1 MQAED
6 PRTHRDRYRVFIE
19 DVADGFYETNLRGD
33 FTFFNDALC
42 RIFGYSREEI
52 KDRNFRKFMNKKNA
66 ELAYES
72 VNSVYRT
79 GKSITNIIWQI
90 IHKDGETR
98 ILEISSNPIFDKSGK
113 IDGFRG
119 IARDVTRE
127 KRADRT
133 NHALFRIAMA
143 LYRFRGLDERLE
155 YIVKEVKDLIGLEG
169 ASIILIDDKKNEF
182 FFRAAGYDN
191 TEISEKI
198 KGVRFPLDKGVAGRV
213 YRTGRPVIVP
223 DTSKSPDF
231 FNQVDV
237 QSNYQTRNMIDVPIS
252 TYDRM
257 IGILCAV
264 NKKEGEFDQTDLE
277 LMSTIANTVAFPI
290 ENASINEALNRSYE
304 EVKSLNRAK
313 DKVIHHLSH
322 ELKTPVS
329 ILSASLSLLNAKLS
343 SHKDKSWKRIM
354 ERAQRNLNRILEM
367 QYEIEDI
374 LREGKYQTYYL
385 LSSLLDAC
393 VDELEVLF
401 ESEVWKMGKDV
412 KGLADAGIDGI
423 LGKIR
428 QKVEEL
434 FGPRESVSEL
444 IELNKFIEARVNSLR
459 PRFVHRTCR
468 LITRFEPTSSIRI
481 PPDVLK
487 KVVEG
492 LIRNA
497 VENTPDNGRIE
508 VTVREGKK
516 GPEFEVK
523 DYGVGI
529 TPEKQ
534 RLIFENNFITYET
547 MQYST
552 RNPYDFNAGGKGFDL
567 LRMKIFSERY
577 NFKIRM
583 LSERCGYIPRDED
596 ICPGNIELC
605 EQCRIEKDCPHSG
618 GTTMTVQFLP
628 ADQYALDRTTD
639 EKTEDI
645 MDKKDANRQ
654 QKPKKTSKKIK
665 FARTLLPGN

>member
-1 MQAED
+1 MRAED
-6 PRTHRDRYRVFIE
+6 PKTHRDRYRVFIE

-52 KDRNFRKFMNKKNA
+52 QDRNFRKFMGKKNA

-79 GKSITNIIWQI
+79 GKSITNIVWQI

-98 ILEISSNPIFDKSGK
+98 VLEISSNPIFDKSGK
-113 IDGFRG
+113 IEGFRG

-133 NHALFRIAMA
+133 NRALFRIAMA

-155 YIVKEVKDLIGLEG
+155 YIVKEVRDLIGLEG
-169 ASIILIDDKKNEF
+169 ASIILIDDQENEF

-191 TEISEKI
+191 TEIREKI
-198 KGVRFPLDKGVAGRV
+198 KEVRFPLDKGVAGKV

-290 ENASINEALNRSYE
+290 ENASINEALRRSYE
-304 EVKSLNRAK
+304 EVESLNRAK

-329 ILSASLSLLNAKLS
+329 ILSASLSLLNAKFS
-343 SHKDKSWKRIM
+343 AYKDRSLKRIM
-354 ERAQRNLNRILEM
+354 ERAQRNLNRILKM

-385 LSSLLDAC
+385 LSPLLDAC

-401 ESEVWKMGKDV
+401 ESEVWKTGKDV
-412 KGLADAGIDGI
+412 KGLADAGIDRI

-434 FGPRESVSEL
+434 FGPRESVPEL
-444 IELNKFIEARVNSLR
+444 IEPNKFVETWLNSLQ
-459 PRFVHRTCR
+459 PRFAHRTCR
-468 LITRFEPTSSIRI
+468 LITRFEPTSSIWI

-487 KVVEG
+487 KVIEG

-508 VTVREGKK
+508 
-516 GPEFEVK
+516 
-523 DYGVGI
+523 
-529 TPEKQ
+529 
-534 RLIFENNFITYET
+534 
-547 MQYST
+547 
-552 RNPYDFNAGGKGFDL
+552 
-567 LRMKIFSERY
+567 
-577 NFKIRM
+577 
-583 LSERCGYIPRDED
+583 
-596 ICPGNIELC
+596 
-605 EQCRIEKDCPHSG
+605 
-618 GTTMTVQFLP
+618 
-628 ADQYALDRTTD
+628 
-639 EKTEDI
+639 
-645 MDKKDANRQ
+645 
-654 QKPKKTSKKIK
+654 
-665 FARTLLPGN
+665 

>member
-1 MQAED
+1 MKPED
-6 PRTHRDRYRVFIE
+6 PKTHRDRYRVFIE

-42 RIFGYSREEI
+42 RIFGYSRKEI
-52 KDRNFRKFMNKKNA
+52 QDQNFRKFMNKKNA

-79 GKSITNIIWQI
+79 GKSFSNIIWEI
-90 IHKDGETR
+90 IHKDGDTR

-113 IDGFRG
+113 IEGFRG

-133 NHALFRIAMA
+133 NRALFRIAMA
-143 LYRFRGLDERLE
+143 LYRFTGLDKRLE
-155 YIVKEVKDLIGLEG
+155 YIIKEVRDLIGLEG
-169 ASIILIDDKKNEF
+169 ASIILIDDKENEF
-182 FFRAAGYDN
+182 FFRSAGYDN
-191 TEISEKI
+191 NEISEKI
-198 KGVRFPLDKGVAGRV
+198 KKVRFPLDKGVAGRV

-223 DTSKSPDF
+223 DTTKSPDF
-231 FNQVDV
+231 YNRVDI

-290 ENASINEALNRSYE
+290 ENASISEALNRSYE
-304 EVKSLNRAK
+304 EVKSFNRAK
-313 DKVIHHLSH
+313 DSVIHHLSH
-322 ELKTPVS
+322 ELKTPIS
-329 ILSASLSLLNAKLS
+329 ILSASLSLLNTKFLG
-343 SHKDKSWKRIM
+343 HRDKGWKRIM

-374 LREGKYQTYYL
+374 LREGKYQTHYL

-401 ESEVWKMGKDV
+401 ESEVWKMGKNVEGDS
-412 KGLADAGIDGI
+412 DAGIDAI

-428 QKVEEL
+428 QQVEEL
-434 FGPRESVSEL
+434 FGPRESISEL
-444 IELNKFIEARVNSLR
+444 IDPDTFIESWVNSLR
-459 PRFVHRTCR
+459 PRFAHRTCR
-468 LITRFEPTSSIRI
+468 LITRFEATSLIRI

-497 VENTPDNGRIE
+497 VENTPDRGRIE
-508 VTVREGKK
+508 ITVREGKK
-516 GPEFEVK
+516 GPEFEIR
-523 DYGVGI
+523 DYGIGI
-529 TPEKQ
+529 TVEKQ
-534 RLIFENNFITYET
+534 HLIFENNFIPYET

-552 RNPYDFNAGGKGFDL
+552 RKPYDFNAGGKGFDL

-583 LSERCGYIPRDED
+583 SSERCSYIPRDED
-596 ICPGNIELC
+596 ICPGKIKLC
-605 EQCRIEKDCPHSG
+605 ERCRREKDCPQSG
-618 GTTMTVQFLP
+618 GTTITVQFLP
-628 ADQYALDRTTD
+628 ADHYALDRTTGK
-639 EKTEDI
+639 EKEE
-645 MDKKDANRQ
+645 
-654 QKPKKTSKKIK
+654 
-665 FARTLLPGN
+665 

>member
-1 MQAED
+1 MRAED
-6 PRTHRDRYRVFIE
+6 PKTHRDRYRVFIE

-52 KDRNFRKFMNKKNA
+52 QDRNFRKFMGKKNA

-79 GKSITNIIWQI
+79 GKSITNIVWRI

-98 ILEISSNPIFDKSGK
+98 VLEISSNPIFDKSGK
-113 IDGFRG
+113 IEGFRG

-133 NHALFRIAMA
+133 NRALFRIALA

-155 YIVKEVKDLIGLEG
+155 YIVKEVRDLIGLEG
-169 ASIILIDDKKNEF
+169 ASIILIDDQENEF

-191 TEISEKI
+191 TEIREKI
-198 KGVRFPLDKGVAGRV
+198 KEVRFPLDKGVAGKV

-290 ENASINEALNRSYE
+290 ENASINEALRRSYE
-304 EVKSLNRAK
+304 EVESLNRAK

-329 ILSASLSLLNAKLS
+329 ILSASLSLLNAKFS
-343 SHKDKSWKRIM
+343 AYKDGSLKRIM

-385 LSSLLDAC
+385 LSPLLDAC

-401 ESEVWKMGKDV
+401 ESEVWKTGKDI
-412 KGLADAGIDGI
+412 KGLADTGIDRI

-434 FGPRESVSEL
+434 FGPRESVPEL
-444 IELNKFIEARVNSLR
+444 IEPNKFVETWLNSLQ
-459 PRFVHRTCR
+459 PRFAHRTCR
-468 LITRFEPTSSIRI
+468 LITRFEPSSSIWI

-487 KVVEG
+487 KVIEG

-534 RLIFENNFITYET
+534 RLIFENNFITYEI

-583 LSERCGYIPRDED
+583 SSKRCGYIPRDED
-596 ICPGNIELC
+596 ICPGKIELC
-605 EQCRIEKDCPHSG
+605 KQCRREKDCPHSG
-618 GTTMTVQFLP
+618 GTTITVQFLP
-628 ADQYALDRTTD
+628 ADQYALDRTAD
-639 EKTEDI
+639 KKTEDI
-645 MDKKDANRQ
+645 MDKKDDNRQ
-654 QKPKKTSKKIK
+654 QKSKKTSKKIRY
-665 FARTLLPGN
+665 ARTLLPGD